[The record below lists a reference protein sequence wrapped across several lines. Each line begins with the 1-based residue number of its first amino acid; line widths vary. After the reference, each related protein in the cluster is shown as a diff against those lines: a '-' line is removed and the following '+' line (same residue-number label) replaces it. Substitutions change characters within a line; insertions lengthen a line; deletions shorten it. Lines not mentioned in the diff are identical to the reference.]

1 MYFFILYFLS
11 QVNQVS
17 INSPALLLVD
27 PAYHGNVG
35 DNIISYGELV
45 LMERLGFTNHTECH
59 IHQSL
64 RRSQSCNNFSQFEA
78 GGLAWWQGGG
88 NWGDL
93 WSRNTQTL
101 RLCHFLTF
109 TLLLAADSRLQTI
122 ENIEG

>member
-1 MYFFILYFLS
+1 MTTFLS
-11 QVNQVS
+11 YWFLQVAKVS
-17 INSPALLLVD
+17 PNSPALLLVD

-35 DNIISYGELV
+35 DNLISYGQLV

-59 IHQSL
+59 IHQSMGL
-64 RRSQSCNNFSQFEA
+64 SQSCNNFSQFEN

-101 RLCHFLTF
+101 RLCHYLTL
-109 TLLLAADSRLQTI
+109 TLQTADHQ
-122 ENIEG
+122 EY